1 MRKNIAVLGG
11 DFRQIRLAELLK
23 EDGWNVVTW
32 GLEQGNGPNPVPL
45 DCAVCCDI
53 IILPLPVLRGR
64 NLNLPLTDT
73 VITPDELWRRLR
85 PEQILLGGAVG
96 SWSGEIEAEY
106 GLAVQDYYERE
117 DVQIANA
124 VLTAE
129 GAIMRMMEETEYT
142 VQGSKCLVAGYGR
155 IGKALAQRLQALG
168 AVVTV
173 SARRGCDLAWIKA
186 CGFRASLMQDLDGNL
201 GDFDVIFNT
210 APAQIFGAKQ
220 LSAVRRDVLLVEL
233 ASLPGGFEENSV
245 KYNNLTII
253 TERGLPGKTAPL
265 SAART
270 IKDGI
275 MEMLKEQGE
284 EV

>member
-53 IILPLPVLRGR
+53 IILPLPVLRGG

-155 IGKALAQRLQALG
+155 IGKALAQRLQSLG

-233 ASLPGGFEENSV
+233 ASLPGGFDENSV
-245 KYNNLTII
+245 KDNNLTII

-270 IKDGI
+270 IRDGI